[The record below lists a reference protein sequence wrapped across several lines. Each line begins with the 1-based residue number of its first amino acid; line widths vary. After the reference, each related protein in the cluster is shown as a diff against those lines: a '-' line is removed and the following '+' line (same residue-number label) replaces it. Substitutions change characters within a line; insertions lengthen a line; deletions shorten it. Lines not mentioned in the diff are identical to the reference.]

1 MGADCEVNPVELV
14 AWLRG
19 DAIATPQFGG
29 FMSRLKIVAPAV
41 ILLGGFLICSMATY
55 GKPEYTKATK
65 KACTYCHEKNV
76 AGDAAAMKAN
86 LTDAGKYYKDKK
98 TLDGYVEKK

>member
-1 MGADCEVNPVELV
+1 
-14 AWLRG
+14 
-19 DAIATPQFGG
+19 
-29 FMSRLKIVAPAV
+29 MSRLKIIVPAV
-41 ILLGGFLICSMATY
+41 IMLGGFLICSMATY

-65 KACTYCHEKNV
+65 KACTYCHQKNV
-76 AGDAAAMKAN
+76 PGDAAAMSGN